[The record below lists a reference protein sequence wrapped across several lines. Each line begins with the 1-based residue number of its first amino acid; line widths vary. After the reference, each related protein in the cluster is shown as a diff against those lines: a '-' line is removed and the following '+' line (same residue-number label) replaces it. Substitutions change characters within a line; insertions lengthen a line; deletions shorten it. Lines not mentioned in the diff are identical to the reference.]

1 MRQPSDCA
9 SPRRVRS
16 RRSLG
21 ALLAALCVGL
31 GAFAAAQVRGPGLT
45 VTISPDQPARYEW
58 DVPSLR
64 HPGGPREFYFTR
76 AVYTGGGGGRRFRRR
91 SWATDY
97 PKADRQFL
105 TVLKRLID
113 IDAYEYENAVRLD
126 DPQLRRFPFLYALE
140 VGNMSMT
147 EAEIEG
153 LRSYLEAGG
162 FLMIDDF
169 WGSWQ
174 WANFEAEMQR
184 LLPNRPIVDIPLDH
198 PIFHMVYDIQE
209 IVQVPEVSRG
219 VYGGPTWE
227 QDGYTAAARGIFD
240 DEGRLMVGIN
250 WNTDLGDAWEWA
262 DHPYYPLKYS
272 TFAFELGV
280 NFIVYAMSH

>member
-1 MRQPSDCA
+1 MTQSAAPA
-9 SPRRVRS
+9 VARRFRS
-16 RRSLG
+16 RRL
-21 ALLAALCVGL
+21 AWLLAAGCVAL
-31 GAFAAAQVRGPGLT
+31 AGAFTTAQIRGPGLT
-45 VTISPDQPARYEW
+45 VTVSPNAPARFSW
-58 DVPSLR
+58 DAPSLR
-64 HPGGPREFYFTR
+64 HPAGPREFYFTR
-76 AVYTGGGGGRRFRRR
+76 AVYSSAGRRFRRPR
-91 SWATDY
+91 WATDY

-105 TVLKRLID
+105 TVLTRLID
-113 IDAYEYENAVRLD
+113 IDAYEMENAVRLD
-126 DPQLRRFPFLYALE
+126 DPALRRFPFLYALE
-140 VGNMSMT
+140 VGDMAMT

-174 WANFEAEMQR
+174 WSNFEQEMQR
-184 LLPNRPIVDIPLDH
+184 LLPGRPIVDLPLDH

-209 IVQVPEVSRG
+209 IVQVPEVNRG
-219 VYGGPTWE
+219 VYGGPTHE

-240 DEGRLMVGIN
+240 DSGRLMVGIN